1 MVFSEMTEKQMYE
14 MMRKR
19 HAYFSE
25 IVKEYTSFEDL
36 IRENEEW
43 FAIKGIELFKE
54 EKYVSL
60 HMQLNPMDY
69 ETYHVIHGK
78 DGKLAISHV
87 IWWSDIYDANTIFN
101 IFTED
106 YANEEDILT
115 QY

>member
-1 MVFSEMTEKQMYE
+1 MDFSKMTEKQMYE

-25 IVKEYTSFEDL
+25 IIQEYTSFEDF
-36 IRENEEW
+36 IGKNEEW
-43 FAIKGIELFKE
+43 LAINGIELRKE
-54 EKYVSL
+54 EKYVCL
-60 HMQLNPMDY
+60 HIQLDAMDY
-69 ETYHVIHGK
+69 ETYHVIQGQ

-106 YANEEDILT
+106 YASEEDILT